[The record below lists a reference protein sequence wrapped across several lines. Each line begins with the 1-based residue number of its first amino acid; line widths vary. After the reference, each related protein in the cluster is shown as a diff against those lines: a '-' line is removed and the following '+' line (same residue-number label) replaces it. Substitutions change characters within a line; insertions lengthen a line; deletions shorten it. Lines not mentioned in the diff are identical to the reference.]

1 MMMFNEK
8 EFIDSI
14 QSLCESELN
23 TLWFEISEQQKQ
35 AILKEDDYMDEICGR
50 KLDLIDEQLEY
61 LDNEA
66 DMVKEYEEQEA
77 NKYN

>member
-8 EFIDSI
+8 EFIDRL
-14 QSLCESELN
+14 QNRCESELN
-23 TLWFEISEQQKQ
+23 ALWFEISAQQRM
-35 AILKEDDYMDEICGR
+35 AGLADDDEAYEMYGR

-61 LDNEA
+61 LDHEA
-66 DMVKEYEEQEA
+66 DMVKEYEEQEM

>member
-23 TLWFEISEQQKQ
+23 TLWFEISEKQKQ
-35 AILKEDDYMDEICGR
+35 AILEEDDYMDETCGR

-61 LDNEA
+61 LAHEA
-66 DMVKEYEEQEA
+66 DMVKEHEEQET

>member
-50 KLDLIDEQLEY
+50 KLDLIDEQLER
-61 LDNEA
+61 LDHEA
-66 DMVKEYEEQEA
+66 DMVKEYEEQEK

>member
-23 TLWFEISEQQKQ
+23 TLWFEFSEQQKQ
-35 AILKEDDYMDEICGR
+35 AILEEDDHMDEICGR
-50 KLDLIDEQLEY
+50 KLDLIDEQLER
-61 LDNEA
+61 LDHEA
-66 DMVKEYEEQEA
+66 DMVKEYEEQEK

>member
-8 EFIDSI
+8 EFIDSL
-14 QSLCESELN
+14 QNLCESELN
-23 TLWFEISEQQKQ
+23 ALWFEISEKQ
-35 AILKEDDYMDEICGR
+35 RMAGLEDNDEAYEMYGR

-61 LDNEA
+61 LDHEA
-66 DMVKEYEEQEA
+66 DMVKEYEEQEK

>member
-23 TLWFEISEQQKQ
+23 ALWFEISEKQKQ
-35 AILKEDDYMDEICGR
+35 AILEEDDYMDETCGR
-50 KLDLIDEQLEY
+50 KLDLIDEQLER
-61 LDNEA
+61 LDHEA
-66 DMVKEYEEQEA
+66 DMVKEYEEQEM

>member
-23 TLWFEISEQQKQ
+23 ALWFEISEQQKQ
-35 AILKEDDYMDEICGR
+35 AILKEDDYMDETCGR

-61 LDNEA
+61 LDHEA
-66 DMVKEYEEQEA
+66 DMVKEYEEQEM